1 MFNNLDNTDGFAC
14 ADHLSHMV
22 YFEKK
27 IGFQELLHIIF
38 FFHRTCIMLQY
49 FCIAHYFLP
58 SASSLSRFRYVS
70 VCYTYLLL

>member
-27 IGFQELLHIIF
+27 KKGFQELLHIIF
-38 FFHRTCIMLQY
+38 F
-49 FCIAHYFLP
+49 
-58 SASSLSRFRYVS
+58 SSELV
-70 VCYTYLLL
+70 